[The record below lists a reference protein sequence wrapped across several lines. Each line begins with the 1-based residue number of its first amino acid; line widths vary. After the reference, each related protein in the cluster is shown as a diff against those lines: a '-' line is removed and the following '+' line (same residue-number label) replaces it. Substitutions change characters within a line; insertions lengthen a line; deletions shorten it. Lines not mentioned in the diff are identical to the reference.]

1 MSLEGLKYSN
11 QQTNNVSQKG
21 MKTSMW
27 RNSTLIC
34 LKKKNGKI
42 SEKINSTIQIK
53 ITNEHNYLAHQFS
66 F

>member
-34 LKKKNGKI
+34 LKKKKWKNFR
-42 SEKINSTIQIK
+42 EDQFNN
-53 ITNEHNYLAHQFS
+53 TNQNYK
-66 F
+66 